1 MADLNEVSNEQQKRE
16 NLLAEYQEITQS
28 DRDSMNESVENFQQ
42 AWKEKWLKLQSE
54 VDQARAT
61 KAEQFE
67 KEGVSAE
74 AQAGLLALETAKIIE
89 KFESEKDLDAREVEK
104 SLVQPKSWLE
114 FLREK
119 QKESP
124 EDPTFASLIEE
135 AEKAPNHGIEG
146 LEGTPSKV
154 IALDNLT
161 HKINDKDGAIEYS
174 RMSKVV
180 IRDVGDRLDIKKSD
194 DKDIE
199 AALKIA
205 AQKFNVENGLMLTGD
220 VAFKA
225 RTAEIAGRLGL
236 PLQNTEPEVL
246 KAWEKGNE
254 LNKQLERSKV
264 PSIERGITGEL
275 ATPKALA
282 ELDGPVLLK
291 AGNLTVE
298 NADKLNLVP
307 NGEGVVSMSSD
318 RVLKANA
325 TMRELPV
332 EALRTIGT
340 ADLSKTDGGFSDE
353 EKKQLTEYGLMDN
366 LGNLTDEAKDVIVVR
381 DDRIAKTRDMMGD
394 ASLKLFGKYQTSSEA
409 VLEKSGK
416 ELVLNHEADVAKER
430 KEEAKEAKKDQSQDL
445 EEMAQQAND
454 DPFGD
459 NIKEEMAEQ
468 AMNQVIDK
476 ARDEI
481 QPQLESIKQSKQRPV
496 AEMSM

>member
-1 MADLNEVSNEQQKRE
+1 MQENIEVSIEQQKRE
-16 NLLAEYQEITQS
+16 SLLKEYQEVTQS
-28 DRDSMNESVENFQQ
+28 DRETLNESVDSFQEK
-42 AWKEKWLKLQSE
+42 WKEKWLKLQSE
-54 VDQARAT
+54 IDQARAT
-61 KAEQFE
+61 KAEQLE
-67 KEGVSAE
+67 KEGVASE
-74 AQAGLLALETAKIIE
+74 VRGGLLAMESAKIIE
-89 KFESEKDLDAREVEK
+89 KFDAEKDLDAREIDK
-104 SLVQPKSWLE
+104 SLVKPKLWLD
-114 FLREK
+114 FLKEK
-119 QKESP
+119 QKETP

-146 LEGTPSKV
+146 LEGTPSRV
-154 IALDNLT
+154 IALENLT

-246 KAWEKGNE
+246 KAWERGND
-254 LNKQLERSKV
+254 LNKQLERAKV

-291 AGNLTVE
+291 AGYLTIE

-325 TMRELPV
+325 LMREMPV

-381 DDRIAKTRDMMGD
+381 DDRVKKTRDIMGE
-394 ASLKLFGKYQTSSEA
+394 ATVKMFGKYQTSTEA
-409 VLEKSGK
+409 VIEKTGK
-416 ELVLNHEADVAKER
+416 ELVINHEADAAKER
-430 KEEAKEAKKDQSQDL
+430 NEAAKEAKKEKDQEQ
-445 EEMAQQAND
+445 END

-459 NIKEEMAEQ
+459 NIKEELAEQ
-468 AMNQVIDK
+468 AMTVIEKVKDD
-476 ARDEI
+476 A
-481 QPQLESIKQSKQRPV
+481 QPQLESSKPQSKQRPV